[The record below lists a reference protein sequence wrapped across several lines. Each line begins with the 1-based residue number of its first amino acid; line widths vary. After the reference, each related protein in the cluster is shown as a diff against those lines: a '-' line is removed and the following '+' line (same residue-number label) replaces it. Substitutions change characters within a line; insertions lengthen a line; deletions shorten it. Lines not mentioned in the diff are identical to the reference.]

1 MGTSLTHHQL
11 WKRRI
16 VTIDDSGYL
25 QFAIAQAMEI
35 HKGVALKK
43 FALNDFKLPYVP
55 DLDMQELPYSIMLEF
70 HDGTTL
76 QAACEDAMT
85 QRQVLH
91 ILKTYWKSWA

>member
-1 MGTSLTHHQL
+1 
-11 WKRRI
+11 
-16 VTIDDSGYL
+16 
-25 QFAIAQAMEI
+25 MEI

-55 DLDMQELPYSIMLEF
+55 DLDMQELSYSIMLEF

-76 QAACEDAMT
+76 QTACEDAMT

-91 ILKTYWKSWA
+91 ILKTYWKAWA